1 MQMEDNKVQ
10 SPVQYPVQA
19 IVSSDKKFGWNP
31 VTRRYIIRT
40 GPHWLHLLKNN
51 IVYDPDMSPLLT
63 KSPIDVEAGMK
74 NVLNK
79 SRSIRNKFAT
89 ADKKRKEELVKSNE
103 VQHAEKIIP
112 TKDQIRNVARTAN
125 KIVKVNKHKLN
136 KMSKHDADNQ
146 LRKLLIRKLEI
157 KNDDTKT
164 MANLRDRI
172 ASVVNNLTS
181 DMETTVYED
190 SSSSESDSD

>member
-1 MQMEDNKVQ
+1 MEDNKVQ

-79 SRSIRNKFAT
+79 NRSIRNKFAT
-89 ADKKRKEELVKSNE
+89 ADKKRKEELAISNARGNE
-103 VQHAEKIIP
+103 PERVIP
-112 TKDQIRNVARTAN
+112 TKDQIRDVARLSN
-125 KIVKVNKHKLN
+125 KIVQKNKHKLN
-136 KMSKHDADNQ
+136 KMSKHEADNQ

-172 ASVVNNLTS
+172 ARVVDNLTS
-181 DMETTVYED
+181 DMETTCVES

>member
-1 MQMEDNKVQ
+1 MEDNKVQ

-51 IVYDPDMSPLLT
+51 IVFDPDMSPLLT

-89 ADKKRKEELVKSNE
+89 ADKKRKEELAKSNE
-103 VQHAEKIIP
+103 VQPTEKIIP
-112 TKDQIRNVARTAN
+112 TKDQIRDVARLSN
-125 KIVKVNKHKLN
+125 KIVQKNKHKLN
-136 KMSKHDADNQ
+136 KMSKHEADNQ

-172 ASVVNNLTS
+172 ARVVDNLTS
-181 DMETTVYED
+181 DMETTAYED
-190 SSSSESDSD
+190 SSSSESESD

>member
-1 MQMEDNKVQ
+1 
-10 SPVQYPVQA
+10 
-19 IVSSDKKFGWNP
+19 
-31 VTRRYIIRT
+31 
-40 GPHWLHLLKNN
+40 
-51 IVYDPDMSPLLT
+51 MSPLLT

-89 ADKKRKEELVKSNE
+89 ADKKRKEELAKSNE
-103 VQHAEKIIP
+103 VQPTEKIIP
-112 TKDQIRNVARTAN
+112 TKDQIRNIAQTAN

-136 KMSKHDADNQ
+136 KMSKHEADNQ

-181 DMETTVYED
+181 DMETTAYED
-190 SSSSESDSD
+190 SSSSESESD

>member
-1 MQMEDNKVQ
+1 MEDNKVQ
-10 SPVQYPVQA
+10 STVQYPVQA

-51 IVYDPDMSPLLT
+51 IVFDPDMSPLLT

-89 ADKKRKEELVKSNE
+89 ADKKRKEELAKSNE
-103 VQHAEKIIP
+103 VQPAEKIIP
-112 TKDQIRNVARTAN
+112 TKDQIRDVARTAN

-136 KMSKHDADNQ
+136 KMSKHEADNQ

-172 ASVVNNLTS
+172 ARVVDNLTS
-181 DMETTVYED
+181 DMETTAYED
-190 SSSSESDSD
+190 SSSSESESD

>member
-1 MQMEDNKVQ
+1 MEDNKVQ

-51 IVYDPDMSPLLT
+51 IVFDPDMSPLLT

-89 ADKKRKEELVKSNE
+89 ADKKRKEELAKSNE
-103 VQHAEKIIP
+103 VQPTEKIIP
-112 TKDQIRNVARTAN
+112 TKDQIRDVARTAN
-125 KIVKVNKHKLN
+125 KIVQKNKYKLN
-136 KMSKHDADNQ
+136 KMSKHEADNQ

-181 DMETTVYED
+181 DMETTAYED

>member
-1 MQMEDNKVQ
+1 MEDNKVQ

-51 IVYDPDMSPLLT
+51 IVFDPDMSPLLT

-89 ADKKRKEELVKSNE
+89 ADKKRKEELAKSNE
-103 VQHAEKIIP
+103 VQPTEKIIP
-112 TKDQIRNVARTAN
+112 TKDQIRNIAQTAN

-136 KMSKHDADNQ
+136 KMSKHEADNQ

-172 ASVVNNLTS
+172 ARVVDNLTS
-181 DMETTVYED
+181 DMETTAYED
-190 SSSSESDSD
+190 SSSSESESD

>member
-1 MQMEDNKVQ
+1 MEDNK
-10 SPVQYPVQA
+10 VQYPVQA

-103 VQHAEKIIP
+103 VQQAEKIIP

-181 DMETTVYED
+181 DMETTCVET
-190 SSSSESDSD
+190 SSSESDSD

>member
-1 MQMEDNKVQ
+1 MEDNKVQ

-51 IVYDPDMSPLLT
+51 IVFDPDMSPLLT

-112 TKDQIRNVARTAN
+112 TKDQIRNIAQTAN

-136 KMSKHDADNQ
+136 KMSKHEADNQ

-172 ASVVNNLTS
+172 ARVVDNLTS
-181 DMETTVYED
+181 DMETTAYED
-190 SSSSESDSD
+190 SSSSESESD

>member
-1 MQMEDNKVQ
+1 MEDNKVQ

-51 IVYDPDMSPLLT
+51 IVFDPDMSPLLT

-89 ADKKRKEELVKSNE
+89 ADKKRKEELAKSNE

-112 TKDQIRNVARTAN
+112 TKDQIRDVARTAN
-125 KIVKVNKHKLN
+125 KVVKVNKHKLN
-136 KMSKHDADNQ
+136 KMSKHEADNQ

-172 ASVVNNLTS
+172 ARVVDNLTS
-181 DMETTVYED
+181 DMETTAYED
-190 SSSSESDSD
+190 SSSSESESD

>member
-1 MQMEDNKVQ
+1 MEDNKVQ

-89 ADKKRKEELVKSNE
+89 ADKKRKEELAKSNE
-103 VQHAEKIIP
+103 VQPAEKIIP
-112 TKDQIRNVARTAN
+112 TKDQIRNIAQTAN

-136 KMSKHDADNQ
+136 KMSKHEADNQ

-157 KNDDTKT
+157 FICLLMKIDKP
-164 MANLRDRI
+164 
-172 ASVVNNLTS
+172 V
-181 DMETTVYED
+181 
-190 SSSSESDSD
+190 

>member
-1 MQMEDNKVQ
+1 MEDNKVQ

-181 DMETTVYED
+181 DMETTCVET
-190 SSSSESDSD
+190 SSSESDSD

>member
-1 MQMEDNKVQ
+1 MEDNKVQ

-112 TKDQIRNVARTAN
+112 TKDQIRDVARLSN
-125 KIVKVNKHKLN
+125 KIVQKNKHKLN
-136 KMSKHDADNQ
+136 KMSKHEADNQ

-181 DMETTVYED
+181 DMETTAYED
-190 SSSSESDSD
+190 SSSSGSDSD

>member
-1 MQMEDNKVQ
+1 MEDNKVQ

-89 ADKKRKEELVKSNE
+89 ADKKRKEELAKSNE
-103 VQHAEKIIP
+103 VQPAEKIIP
-112 TKDQIRNVARTAN
+112 TKDQIRNIAQTAN

-136 KMSKHDADNQ
+136 KMSKHEADNQ

-172 ASVVNNLTS
+172 ARVVDNLTS
-181 DMETTVYED
+181 DMETTAYED
-190 SSSSESDSD
+190 SSSSESESD

>member
-1 MQMEDNKVQ
+1 MEDNKVQ

-51 IVYDPDMSPLLT
+51 IVFDPDMSPLLT

-112 TKDQIRNVARTAN
+112 TKDQIRNIAQTAN

-136 KMSKHDADNQ
+136 KMSKHEADNQ

-172 ASVVNNLTS
+172 ARVVDNLTS
-181 DMETTVYED
+181 DMETCVET
-190 SSSSESDSD
+190 SSSESESD

>member
-1 MQMEDNKVQ
+1 MEDNKVQ

-51 IVYDPDMSPLLT
+51 IVFDPDMSPLLT

-89 ADKKRKEELVKSNE
+89 ADKKRKEELAKSNE
-103 VQHAEKIIP
+103 VQPAEKIIP
-112 TKDQIRNVARTAN
+112 TKDQIRNIAQTAN

-136 KMSKHDADNQ
+136 KMSKHEADNQ

-172 ASVVNNLTS
+172 ARVVDNLTS
-181 DMETTVYED
+181 DMETTAYED
-190 SSSSESDSD
+190 SSSSESESD

>member
-1 MQMEDNKVQ
+1 MEDNKVQ

-51 IVYDPDMSPLLT
+51 IVFDPDMSPLLT

-89 ADKKRKEELVKSNE
+89 ADKKRKEELAKSNE
-103 VQHAEKIIP
+103 VQPAEKIIP
-112 TKDQIRNVARTAN
+112 TKDQIRNIAQTAN

-136 KMSKHDADNQ
+136 KMSKHEADNQ

-172 ASVVNNLTS
+172 ARVVDNLTS
-181 DMETTVYED
+181 DMETTAYED

>member
-1 MQMEDNKVQ
+1 MEDNKVQ

-51 IVYDPDMSPLLT
+51 IVFDPDMSPLLT

-89 ADKKRKEELVKSNE
+89 ADKKRKEELAKSNE
-103 VQHAEKIIP
+103 PERVIP
-112 TKDQIRNVARTAN
+112 TKEQIRDVARTAK
-125 KIVKVNKHKLN
+125 KIVKVNKNKLN
-136 KMSKHDADNQ
+136 KMSKPQADNQ

-172 ASVVNNLTS
+172 ARVVDNLTS
-181 DMETTVYED
+181 DMETTCVES

>member
-1 MQMEDNKVQ
+1 MEDNKVQ

-51 IVYDPDMSPLLT
+51 IVFDPDMSPLLT

-89 ADKKRKEELVKSNE
+89 ADKKRKEELAKSNE
-103 VQHAEKIIP
+103 VQPTEKIIP
-112 TKDQIRNVARTAN
+112 TKDQIRDVAQTAN

-136 KMSKHDADNQ
+136 KMSKHEADNQ

-172 ASVVNNLTS
+172 AHVVDNLTS
-181 DMETTVYED
+181 DMETTAYED
-190 SSSSESDSD
+190 SSSSESESD

>member
-1 MQMEDNKVQ
+1 MEDNKVQ

-51 IVYDPDMSPLLT
+51 IVFDPDMSPLLT

-89 ADKKRKEELVKSNE
+89 ADKKRKEELAKSNE
-103 VQHAEKIIP
+103 VQPTEKIIP
-112 TKDQIRNVARTAN
+112 TKDQIRDVARTAN

-136 KMSKHDADNQ
+136 KMSKHEADNQ

-172 ASVVNNLTS
+172 ARVVDNLTS
-181 DMETTVYED
+181 DMETTAYED
-190 SSSSESDSD
+190 SSSSESESD

>member
-1 MQMEDNKVQ
+1 MEDNKVQ

-89 ADKKRKEELVKSNE
+89 ADKKRKEELAKSNE
-103 VQHAEKIIP
+103 VQPAEKIIP

-157 KNDDTKT
+157 KSGDRT
-164 MANLRDRI
+164 MANLKDRI
-172 ASVVNNLTS
+172 SRVVDDLTS
-181 DMETTVYED
+181 DFETTAYED
-190 SSSSESDSD
+190 SSSSSDSDSD